1 VLWCR
6 RLWKRRALAQRV
18 LQVDGYAVL
27 FEQVGE
33 GFIRQFL
40 DGGHAVAGKL
50 LQLVESVIIER
61 D

>member
-1 VLWCR
+1 
-6 RLWKRRALAQRV
+6 
-18 LQVDGYAVL
+18 VL

-40 DGGHAVAGKL
+40 DGCHSITGKL
-50 LQLVESVIIER
+50 LQLVESVVIEV

>member
-1 VLWCR
+1 M
-6 RLWKRRALAQRV
+6 
-18 LQVDGYAVL
+18 L

-40 DGGHAVAGKL
+40 DGRHSIAGKL
-50 LQLVESVIIER
+50 LQLVESVVIEG